1 MEKIV
6 FLDTNVFVGNKFSFL
21 NKSLTKLKKYVENNV
36 VIMLENEIT
45 KKEIYKHMYKK
56 VKSIVDDYNKIC
68 EENPIIERDELNEK
82 EIEEKY
88 KEKLEEIFINSI
100 KLPLDIDIE
109 EIIDQHFNLIPP
121 FEKEKTKEF
130 KDAFVI
136 QLLKKYKKESKEEI
150 FIVTNDRGFQKA
162 FDNVEGFFIFN
173 GISEFIDKIEME
185 MLEKN
190 EKYIIESVKNG
201 EFDDK
206 VEDFILENI
215 NFDRYSDSS
224 DSTIEDIELERFC
237 YELIE
242 VLENDSIKSFD
253 FNLKLRLK
261 IIFCYLDEDTSYFD
275 REDGEYL
282 FSNYIT
288 TREIHD
294 VELSLVINCKTE
306 DIKTK
311 DIEEEFYLDEYIE
324 IDKEKTD
331 KSIYLDEDSFV
342 EEEVI
347 NNTYND
353 F

>member
-88 KEKLEEIFINSI
+88 KEKLEELFINSI
-100 KLPLDIDIE
+100 KLSLDIDIE

-121 FEKEKTKEF
+121 FEKEKAKEF

-162 FDNVEGFFIFN
+162 FNNVEGFFIFN
-173 GISEFIDKIEME
+173 SISELIDKIEIE

-190 EKYIIESVKNG
+190 EKYIIESIKNG

-206 VEDFILENI
+206 VKDFILENI

-282 FSNYIT
+282 FSNYIK

-294 VELSLVINCKTE
+294 VELSLVINCEAE

-311 DIEEEFYLDEYIE
+311 DMEEEFYLDGYIE

-347 NNTYND
+347 NNTYNY